1 MFTAPSVTGQRVRVD
16 PAAPDDLT
24 AMQELDW
31 RRSSDPVMGG
41 WVHRPALGPG
51 PGTAVLRPIDGEVIV
66 GALDVVELPGY
77 PGVANV
83 SIFTDMDRARGGM
96 ALEAYALVV
105 DAAFA
110 QGARLIH
117 HEVLSLNRPIQRVL
131 RGIGVEPS
139 ARLRD
144 HAYVAGRWW
153 DVLVFSYPEAHWRR
167 VLERFPRN
175 PLVPRATDQP
185 TADGPP
191 GQGGE
196 ESLS

>member
-1 MFTAPSVTGQRVRVD
+1 MPTFSAPSVRGQRVRVD
-16 PAAPDDLT
+16 PATPTDAD
-24 AMQELDW
+24 AMRELDW
-31 RRSSDPVMGG
+31 RRSADPVMGG
-41 WVHRPALGPG
+41 WIHRPAPG
-51 PGTAVLRPIDGEVIV
+51 PGTAVLRPPDGRDEIV
-66 GALDVVELPGY
+66 GAIDVVELPGY

-110 QGARLIH
+110 QGARLVH
-117 HEVLSLNRPIQRVL
+117 HEVLSINRPIQRVL
-131 RGIGVEPS
+131 RGIGVAPS

-153 DVLVFSYPEAHWRR
+153 DVLVFSYAQAHWRD

-175 PLVPRATDQP
+175 PLAAGAMPSV
-185 TADGPP
+185 
-191 GQGGE
+191 GE